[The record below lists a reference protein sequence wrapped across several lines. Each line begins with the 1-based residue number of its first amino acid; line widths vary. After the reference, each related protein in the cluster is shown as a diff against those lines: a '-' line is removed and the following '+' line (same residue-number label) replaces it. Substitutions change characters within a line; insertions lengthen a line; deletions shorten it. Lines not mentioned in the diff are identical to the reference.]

1 MRSSPPYET
10 YVEYK
15 VYLAPGLVGMVL
27 LFNGMQSSLAM
38 VYDREMGLMRLLL
51 TAPLPRWW
59 LLLRKLL
66 AGPCCRWCRCSPSSW
81 PPGLRYRRCT
91 MHRAASLAARCSCSR
106 ALMLAALGL
115 VLSVYVKQLEN
126 FAGTMN
132 FVIFPMFFIS
142 TALYPLWKLQE
153 SGAPGSGSSPVST
166 LSPTPSRRCASRWYG
181 KFRHRSAVVVTA
193 ARCVA
198 LFAIALSG
206 LRPAARVDEAR
217 RAAGGRLIALA
228 PAMSSRTPE
237 LAAVLFRR
245 TLLASAGVAL
255 LVAVGLGTLTVVNV
269 RQEVRAARELV
280 ALAVQASRT
289 NATTAQALG
298 LPDLNASR
306 MRGLRLRLVEEPG
319 DASEA
324 SRTRPR
330 SLLERLAERWFGVS
344 DRFLIP
350 LTDDPG
356 GPALVVEGHAVGELQ
371 EQVFDMS
378 IVLGALAL
386 AVVALGVGHG
396 WVVRGVRDPL
406 SDMTRAAASMA
417 EGELSR
423 RVPEPRIAEFASLAR
438 ALNHLAQSLEQTRRM
453 RRMTVELVNLR
464 EDERKS
470 LARELHD
477 DLGQRLAVIAA
488 ETHLLRASGGDSA
501 SVASIAAGIH
511 SLQHSVRSILERLRQ
526 GQPMVLPELDAPA
539 VLDDW
544 RRREPAVRWRIAG
557 VDRDL
562 PGCFGDSAR
571 ATLARVL
578 QEALANAFRHAQ
590 PTQVSIR
597 LVVDQETARL
607 SITNDGIAALRGGC
621 GAGHGILGM
630 RERAH
635 GSGGSLQA
643 GPAAAGSWEVQL
655 CLPVANMAPNMAPA
669 SYSRIAHSQP
679 APLATPASGA

>member
-1 MRSSPPYET
+1 MR
-10 YVEYK
+10 
-15 VYLAPGLVGMVL
+15 
-27 LFNGMQSSLAM
+27 
-38 VYDREMGLMRLLL
+38 
-51 TAPLPRWW
+51 
-59 LLLRKLL
+59 
-66 AGPCCRWCRCSPSSW
+66 
-81 PPGLRYRRCT
+81 
-91 MHRAASLAARCSCSR
+91 
-106 ALMLAALGL
+106 
-115 VLSVYVKQLEN
+115 
-126 FAGTMN
+126 
-132 FVIFPMFFIS
+132 
-142 TALYPLWKLQE
+142 
-153 SGAPGSGSSPVST
+153 
-166 LSPTPSRRCASRWYG
+166 PT
-181 KFRHRSAVVVTA
+181 
-193 ARCVA
+193 
-198 LFAIALSG
+198 
-206 LRPAARVDEAR
+206 
-217 RAAGGRLIALA
+217 
-228 PAMSSRTPE
+228 
-237 LAAVLFRR
+237 
-245 TLLASAGVAL
+245 
-255 LVAVGLGTLTVVNV
+255 
-269 RQEVRAARELV
+269 
-280 ALAVQASRT
+280 
-289 NATTAQALG
+289 
-298 LPDLNASR
+298 
-306 MRGLRLRLVEEPG
+306 
-319 DASEA
+319 A

-453 RRMTVELVNLR
+453 QRELTVELVNLR

-544 RRREPAVRWRIAG
+544 RRREPGCALADRRRRPRPAGMLRRQRSRHARSRPAGSAGQRVSPRAADAG
-557 VDRDL
+557 VDTAGRG
-562 PGCFGDSAR
+562 PGNSPPVDHQRRHSPRCAR
-571 ATLARVL
+571 
-578 QEALANAFRHAQ
+578 
-590 PTQVSIR
+590 
-597 LVVDQETARL
+597 
-607 SITNDGIAALRGGC
+607 GC